1 MPTSQWL
8 SQMTETARNLN
19 AIEQD
24 LVDLNNGVLTVTGR
38 LVDASNATLYAM
50 CSVNDQ
56 LGEREFACIYKP
68 IAGERPLWDFP
79 DGSLANREYLSF
91 LISHWLELHLVPPTI
106 LRDGPYGTGMVQ
118 KWIDIDQSV
127 DLMEFYQSDHPKLR
141 ELALFD
147 LITNNTDRK
156 IGHLI
161 PTAGGHLYGC
171 DHGVTFHEDDKLRT
185 VLWQWAGI
193 SYTEVEKSLLI
204 KARELFTGSK
214 VEIISGLITQEEINS
229 TIARIDRA
237 LIEGSFILPSPDWPA
252 VPWPPF

>member
-1 MPTSQWL
+1 MS
-8 SQMTETARNLN
+8 ETVRELN
-19 AIEQD
+19 EIEQD

-50 CSVNDQ
+50 CSVKDSS
-56 LGEREFACIYKP
+56 GDREFACIYKP

-118 KWIDIDQSV
+118 KWIEIDPTV
-127 DLMEFYQSDHPKLR
+127 DLMDFYQSDHPKLR

-161 PTAGGHLYGC
+161 PTADDHLYGC

-185 VLWQWAGI
+185 VLWQWAGVA
-193 SYTEVEKSLLI
+193 YTSDEKALLL
-204 KARELFTGSK
+204 KARELFTSAK
-214 VEIISGLITQEEINS
+214 LEIISGLITEEEIVA
-229 TIARIDRA
+229 TVARIDRA

>member
-1 MPTSQWL
+1 MTKTVRDKTS
-8 SQMTETARNLN
+8 
-19 AIEQD
+19 IEQD

-50 CSVNDQ
+50 CSVKDPK
-56 LGEREFACIYKP
+56 GEREFACIYKP

-91 LISHWLELHLVPPTI
+91 LVSHWLELHLVPPTI

-118 KWIDIDQSV
+118 KWIEIDESV

-147 LITNNTDRK
+147 LIINNTDRK

-161 PTAGGHLYGC
+161 PTQDGHLYGC

-185 VLWQWAGI
+185 VLWQWAGTTY
-193 SYTEVEKSLLI
+193 SEGEKTLLI
-204 KARELFTGSK
+204 QARELFTASK
-214 VEIISGLITQEEINS
+214 VEIISGLITDVEIAATVS
-229 TIARIDRA
+229 RLDRA